1 MCYDV
6 LSAGMFA
13 GAAASTRLERD
24 RERERDIFVA
34 YELLIPA
41 CCSLSFL
48 SFHFISFHILFS
60 SG

>member
-24 RERERDIFVA
+24 REREI
-34 YELLIPA
+34 
-41 CCSLSFL
+41 SL
-48 SFHFISFHILFS
+48 
-60 SG
+60 